1 MRMRMRMRMR
11 MPPRV
16 SNKRQF
22 LPQQS
27 IYVSIIKT
35 PRRKGRLPEQT
46 QAKKAVWMRKARPI
60 HPLNTPFAPLP
71 QISVKFGHWL
81 PKSRSFFNHL
91 GRQPYTHV

>member
-1 MRMRMRMRMR
+1 
-11 MPPRV
+11 
-16 SNKRQF
+16 
-22 LPQQS
+22 PQQS

-35 PRRKGRLPEQT
+35 PCRQGRLPEQNP
-46 QAKKAVWMRKARPI
+46 AKSRPDAQGKT
-60 HPLNTPFAPLP
+60 HPSPEHPICPLP